1 MHSWK
6 GTKCDRPCDGRY
18 YGYNCN
24 QKCKCL
30 NNAACNPQNGNFIE
44 YLCTIINTY
53 TINYV

>member
-44 YLCTIINTY
+44 YLCTIINT
-53 TINYV
+53 